1 MKKIALFASGN
12 GTNAENICEFFKDS
26 SLASVSILF
35 SNNKKS
41 LVVSRLKKYGVQT
54 HVFSKSELEN
64 PGPIKSYLLDL
75 NIDLIVL
82 CGFLLKIPSYIIDL
96 FPNRIIN
103 IHPSLLPKYGGRG
116 MYGDH
121 VHKSVLENKE
131 LFSGITIHFVNE
143 RYDKGKIILQKKVAV
158 SKKETVESLSKKI
171 HSLEKEF
178 LPKTIKSVLVS

>member
-41 LVVSRLKKYGVQT
+41 RVVSRLKKYDVET
-54 HVFSKSELEN
+54 HVFSKSDLEN
-64 PGPIKSYLLDL
+64 CGSIKSYLLDL

-82 CGFLLKIPSYIIDL
+82 CGFLLKIPSYIVDL

-103 IHPSLLPKYGGRG
+103 IHPSLLPKYGGKG

-158 SKKETVESLSKKI
+158 SKKETVKSLSKKI

-178 LPKTIKSVLVS
+178 LPKTIKSILGS